1 MLIAILEDA
10 LKYIGGRMVMGPEQC
25 NVTAQA
31 KWEPLTSHETTLDG
45 HIDRIIT
52 FGSSNT
58 V

>member
-1 MLIAILEDA
+1 MLIAITEDS

-25 NVTAQA
+25 NCSSKVGASYY
-31 KWEPLTSHETTLDG
+31 SHETTLDG